1 MNKSKELF
9 EKAKQ
14 IIPGGVNS
22 PVRAFGSVNMDPIF
36 VKKAKGSFIYDVD
49 GKKYLDYISSW
60 GPMIFGH
67 GDEELNKVA
76 IDALQNGVSFGV
88 PSDVEV
94 EMAEILTTAYKGC
107 EMIRMVNS
115 GTEATMSA
123 IRVARGYTG
132 KDKIIKF
139 EGCYHGHSDCLL
151 VKSGS
156 GTLTFNVPTSPGV
169 PVDTVKH
176 TLVCE
181 YNNIDSV
188 KETIEKNKGEI
199 ACIIIEPVPGNMG
212 VVKPKLEFMKE
223 LRKITEENN
232 IILIYDEVITG
243 FRLSYG
249 GAAEIFDIVPDMVC
263 FGKIIGGGLPVGAYG
278 GKKEIMSVVSPVG
291 KVYQAGT
298 LSGNP
303 LAMSMGIAV
312 LNRLKDNRQIYND
325 LENKARKLEE
335 GFKSNIE
342 KTGAKAVVS
351 RFKSMISLFFTD
363 ADINYYSDVMTSDAS
378 MYAKYFQSM
387 LESEI
392 LLPPAQ
398 YEVMF
403 MNASLNDHDI
413 DYTIKANLK
422 ALMEIQ

>member
-1 MNKSKELF
+1 MTKSKILF

-36 VKKAKGSFIYDVD
+36 INSAKRSYIYDVD
-49 GKKYLDYISSW
+49 GNKYIDYISSW

-67 GDEELNKVA
+67 CDEKLNEVA
-76 IDALQNGVSFGV
+76 TNALKNGLSYGV
-88 PSDVEV
+88 PSEVEV
-94 EMAEILTTAYKGC
+94 EMAEILVSAYKGC
-107 EMIRMVNS
+107 EMVRMVNS

-132 KDKIIKF
+132 RDKIIKF

-156 GTLTFNVPTSPGV
+156 GTLTFNVPSSLGV
-169 PVDTVKH
+169 PAGTVKD
-176 TLVCE
+176 TIVCE
-181 YNNIDSV
+181 YNNINSV
-188 KETIEKNKGEI
+188 KEAIEKNKGEI

-212 VVKPKLEFMKE
+212 VVAPNIEFMSE
-223 LRKITEENN
+223 LRKVTEENN

-243 FRLSYG
+243 FRLSFG
-249 GAAEIFDIVPDMVC
+249 GAAEILGIVPDMVC

-291 KVYQAGT
+291 NVYQAGT

-303 LAMSMGIAV
+303 LAMEVGIAV
-312 LNRLKDNRQIYND
+312 LNRLKNNPQIYDD
-325 LENKARKLEE
+325 LESKAKKLED
-335 GFKSNIE
+335 GFNANIE
-342 KTGAKAVVS
+342 AIGTKAVVS
-351 RFKSMISLFFTD
+351 RFKSMISIFFTKR
-363 ADINYYSDVMTSDAS
+363 DIEYYSDVMTSDTA
-378 MYAKYFQSM
+378 MYAKYFQGM
-387 LESEI
+387 LNRGI

-398 YEVMF
+398 YEAMF
-403 MNASLNDHDI
+403 MNSSLTDENI
-413 DYTIKANLK
+413 EYTIKSNLE
-422 ALMEIQ
+422 ALKEI